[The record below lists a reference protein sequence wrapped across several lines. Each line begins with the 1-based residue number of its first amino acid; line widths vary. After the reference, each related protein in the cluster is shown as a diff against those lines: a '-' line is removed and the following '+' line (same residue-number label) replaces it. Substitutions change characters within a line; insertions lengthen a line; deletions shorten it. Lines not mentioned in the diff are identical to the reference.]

1 MRTEAPSS
9 HEEGAFAVWKQGD
22 ILLLCIIEEGFIF
35 YIFVTLKT
43 LFYEIF
49 AKMLSFLDFSS

>member
-1 MRTEAPSS
+1 MRRGLLLYGSREN
-9 HEEGAFAVWKQGD
+9 
-22 ILLLCIIEEGFIF
+22 ILLLCIIEEGFGV

>member
-1 MRTEAPSS
+1 MRRGLPL
-9 HEEGAFAVWKQGD
+9 FWKQGD
-22 ILLLCIIEEGFIF
+22 ILLLCIIEDGFGV
-35 YIFVTLKT
+35 YIFVILKT